1 MSSKTQHAQPLPRD
15 IGGGQYRL
23 LRELGSGGMG
33 TIFYGI
39 HLMTEQPVA
48 IKMLHPQYFKDAEIR
63 TRFLSEA
70 RTMAALEHQNIV
82 QWKNSIEEQGA
93 LYLVMQYIEGEN
105 AEDRLKRSGP
115 MTPEDAIPI
124 SLQVLAGLHYVH
136 SKGVIH
142 RDLKPSNILINK
154 EGVVKLADFGI
165 AKMMGVNSQTQAGMA
180 IGTFLYMSPEQI
192 LAKDIDPRSDIYS
205 FGITLFE
212 LLTGQPPFSGE
223 THYDV
228 CKKHLEDPL
237 PSVKKLNPKI
247 PKELELIL
255 KKATQ
260 KDPNQRYPNVKEFS
274 EDLYKAFP
282 QFAEKATRLSGLLPA
297 LHGTIPASP
306 APKPSILRQFV
317 WLSLLAGI
325 VAGVGYAYFSESLFL
340 PETST
345 RQWLPLPFT
354 ETFRRDVGLWP
365 TGARFG
371 AQISLHNGRYTV
383 RTRNGTAMT
392 TACPSTLV
400 PLQQHGHVEIT
411 THVDKADSRGRAIH
425 GIALFFDTE
434 QNKSR
439 GYYAAID
446 PHNQRVALYRIQHGN
461 KHPLLPWQQ
470 HPAIE
475 PKQPNTLSL
484 QASQGEL
491 KLSINQH
498 ALPSVQDNTFQT
510 GRACVFVQQGRASV
524 SFTRFAVSLP

>member
-1 MSSKTQHAQPLPRD
+1 
-15 IGGGQYRL
+15 
-23 LRELGSGGMG
+23 
-33 TIFYGI
+33 
-39 HLMTEQPVA
+39 
-48 IKMLHPQYFKDAEIR
+48 MLHPQYFKDAEIR

-165 AKMMGVNSQTQAGMA
+165 AKMMGTNSQTQAGMA

-228 CKKHLEDPL
+228 CKKHLEEHL

-274 EDLYKAFP
+274 EDLYQAFP

-297 LHGTIPASP
+297 LHGTIPAYP
-306 APKPSILRQFV
+306 APKPSFLRRFV

-365 TGARFG
+365 TGGRFG
-371 AQISLHNGRYTV
+371 AQISLRDGRYTV
-383 RTRNGTAMT
+383 LTRNGIAMT

-411 THVDKADSRGRAIH
+411 THVDQADPRGRAIH

-446 PHNQRVALYRIQHGN
+446 PNNQRIALYRIQHGN

-470 HPAIE
+470 HTALL

-484 QASQGEL
+484 QASQGKL
-491 KLSINQH
+491 TLSINQH

-524 SFTRFAVSLP
+524 SFTRFTASLP

>member
-1 MSSKTQHAQPLPRD
+1 MSSKPLHAQPLPRE

-33 TIFYGI
+33 TIYYGL

-63 TRFLSEA
+63 ARFLSEA

-93 LYLVMQYIEGEN
+93 LYLVMQFIEGEN

-115 MTPEDAIPI
+115 MNLEDAIPI
-124 SLQVLAGLHYVH
+124 TLQVLAGLHYVH

-154 EGVVKLADFGI
+154 EDVVKLADFGI
-165 AKMMGVNSQTQAGMA
+165 AKMMGANSQTQAGMA

-192 LAKDIDPRSDIYS
+192 LARELDPRSDIYS
-205 FGITLFE
+205 LGITLFE

-228 CKKHLEDPL
+228 CKKHLENPL
-237 PSVKKLNPKI
+237 PSARKLNNKI
-247 PKELELIL
+247 PKELEQVL

-260 KDPNQRYPNVKEFS
+260 KDPNQRYANVKEFS

-282 QFAEKATRLSGLLPA
+282 RHAEKATRLSGLLPA
-297 LHGTIPASP
+297 LQGTIPAYP
-306 APKPSILRQFV
+306 APKPGIFRHVL
-317 WLSLLAGI
+317 WLALLAGI
-325 VAGVGYAYFSESLFL
+325 VGGIGYAYFSESLFL

-345 RQWLPLPFT
+345 QQWQPLPFT

-371 AQISLHNGRYTV
+371 AQISLRDGRYAI
-383 RTRNGTAMT
+383 RTRNGLAMT
-392 TACPSTLV
+392 TACPSSLV
-400 PLQQHGHVEIT
+400 PLQQQGHIEIT
-411 THVDKADSRGRAIH
+411 AHAEETDTRGRAIH
-425 GIALFFDTE
+425 GVALFFDVE

-439 GYYAAID
+439 GYYAALD
-446 PHNQRVALYRIQHGN
+446 PNNQRIALYRIQHGN
-461 KHPLLPWQQ
+461 KSPLIPWQK
-470 HPAIE
+470 HAAIL
-475 PKQPNTLSL
+475 PKQPNTLGF
-484 QASQGEL
+484 QANQG
-491 KLSINQH
+491 KLTLTINQQ
-498 ALPSVQDNTFQT
+498 ALPSIQDNTFTQ
-510 GRACVFVQQGRASV
+510 GRACVFVQQGGASV
-524 SFTRFAVSLP
+524 SFTRFTATAP